1 MEKGGTTLPP
11 IDARRHDAVI
21 FDMDGVVTDSASMHA
36 AAWTELFDAF
46 LNHRPAGAG
55 QDRSPFTQGD

>member
-1 MEKGGTTLPP
+1 MEIAAAAGPL

-21 FDMDGVVTDSASMHA
+21 FDMDGVVTDGASIHA

-46 LNHRPAGAG
+46 LHHRPAGTG
-55 QDRSPFTQGD
+55 